1 MKLYCKYVIGLLMIA
16 ILLYLKHTFMLRKI
30 ETNNQKLK
38 TIIHYSFSL
47 KFFFPLIVYTLL
59 NFCSSQLF
67 LPPPPNRNAEN
78 KIRIIIFALGCAKT
92 MSGFAKSPKFYC
104 FQAVKEVPI
113 GPLHKIKFC
122 LCGYPRV
129 QMNEKM
135 PENIKLLAN

>member
-1 MKLYCKYVIGLLMIA
+1 MKLYCKYVTGLLMIT

-38 TIIHYSFSL
+38 KIIDYTFSL

-67 LPPPPNRNAEN
+67 FPPPPNRNAEN
-78 KIRIIIFALGCAKT
+78 KIRII
-92 MSGFAKSPKFYC
+92 MFAKSPKFYC

-122 LCGYPRV
+122 ICGYPWV